1 MTRQMLVHSLRAAL
15 VSTLL
20 LAGCNTVPLEQ
31 PPTRAHIA
39 DSALPPVKRFA
50 TPHPV
55 APQRSNR
62 DMARDFLDLHFKL
75 EGGSFLPVFTRF
87 DQPITLRV
95 TGRPAKSLNAD
106 LASLLS
112 RLQSEAGINIHRV
125 TDSNALITIQSVS
138 SAEIRRILPKAA
150 CFVVPN
156 VGSLAEYRRNK
167 RRAKTNWSQLRERKK
182 LAIFVPNDVS
192 PQEVRDCLHE
202 ELAQAIGPLND
213 LYRLPDSVFN
223 DDNVHAVLTGFD
235 MLILRATYAPELAT
249 GMSRAQVSARLPA
262 ILSRLNPQ
270 GNSRPSAPLQETPR
284 EWVDAVEAAIGP
296 NSTDQMRKRAANQ
309 AAAIARRLGWKDH
322 RRSFSHFILGRML
335 QASDPKLA
343 LSHFKTAMHYL
354 GNAPNTQLHRAN
366 IAVRMAAYELNR
378 GNGRAAMALL
388 QPSIPTAAQFES
400 ATLLST
406 LMLLQAE
413 ALALTG
419 DFDAA
424 RAVRLD
430 SLGWAR
436 YGFGSDWVVRA
447 KMNEIAALAPNTL
460 TEDRT

>member
-1 MTRQMLVHSLRAAL
+1 MIWRLVL
-15 VSTLL
+15 VSALL
-20 LAGCNTVPLEQ
+20 LVGCDTVPLEQ

-50 TPHPV
+50 TPRP
-55 APQRSNR
+55 APPQRSNK
-62 DMARDFLDLHFKL
+62 DMARDFLDLHFEL
-75 EGGSFLPVFTRF
+75 EGGSSLPVFTRF
-87 DQPITLRV
+87 DSPITLRV
-95 TGRPAKSLNAD
+95 TGRPSQSLNSD

-112 RLQSEAGINIHRV
+112 RLRREAGVNIHRV
-125 TDSNALITIQSVS
+125 SDGNARITIQSVS
-138 SAEIRRILPKAA
+138 SAEIRRALPKAA

-156 VGSLAEYRRNK
+156 VSSLAEYRRSK
-167 RRAKTNWSQLRERKK
+167 RRAKTNWSQLRKRDR

-284 EWVDAVEAAIGP
+284 NWVAAIETAIGP
-296 NSTDQMRKRAANQ
+296 GSTDETRKRAANQ
-309 AAAIARRLGWKDH
+309 AATIAQRLGWNDH
-322 RRSFSHFILGRML
+322 RRSFSHFVLGRML
-335 QASDPKLA
+335 QGSDPRLA
-343 LSHFKTAMHYL
+343 LKHFKSAMHYL
-354 GNAPNTQLHRAN
+354 GNSPSTNLHRAH
-366 IAVRMAAYELNR
+366 IAARMAAYEINR
-378 GNGRAAMALL
+378 GNGRAARALL

-406 LMLLQAE
+406 LMLMQAE
-413 ALALTG
+413 ALTLTG
-419 DFDAA
+419 DLDAA

-436 YGFGSDWVVRA
+436 YGFGSDWAVRA
-447 KMNEIAALAPNTL
+447 KMNEIAALAPNT
-460 TEDRT
+460 